1 MRDGVAAG
9 REPVSLYPEPAWSA
23 PFKEK
28 ARGSV
33 EYQNMLWE
41 QQDGVGIITLNR
53 PDALNALNH
62 QHLVELNHA
71 VERAKYD
78 PDVRSL
84 VITGAGRGFC
94 AGADVKEWG
103 SGASDDKPAAGW
115 IDLAHALIRGI
126 YRLPKPVVA
135 AVNGVAVGAGCDI
148 ALAADLRVASTAA
161 RFGQAYVRV
170 GYCPDAGGSFLLPRL
185 VGEAR
190 AMEMIYT
197 GRIIEADEA
206 DRIGLLNALVEPE
219 ELMSAATELAGRLAK
234 GPTVAIGLAKQNIR
248 RNATL
253 SIEDALLNER
263 RSGEIC
269 GKTEDAK
276 EGLAATLERREANF
290 QGR

>member
-1 MRDGVAAG
+1 M
-9 REPVSLYPEPAWSA
+9 
-23 PFKEK
+23 
-28 ARGSV
+28 

-41 QQDGVGIITLNR
+41 QQDGVGVITLNR

-78 PDVRSL
+78 SAVRSL

-103 SGASDDKPAAGW
+103 SGVSDDEPAAGW
-115 IDLAHALIRGI
+115 IDLAHNLITQI

-161 RFGQAYVRV
+161 RFGQAYVKV

-185 VGEAR
+185 IGEAR

-206 DRIGLLNALVEPE
+206 DRIGLLNVLVEPD
-219 ELMSAATELAGRLAK
+219 ELMPAATELAGRLAK

-253 SIEDALLNER
+253 TIEEALLNER

-269 GKTEDAK
+269 GTTKDAK
-276 EGLAATLERREANF
+276 EGLAATVERREANF
-290 QGR
+290 KGR